1 MFSEL
6 KIFVV
11 IPAYRADATIE
22 HVLSGIPDFVDSVL
36 VVDDCS
42 PDQTASL
49 VEQYRQHD
57 PRVLL
62 LRHKQNQGVGGA
74 MLTGYQIALEMGA
87 EIIVKLDSDGQM
99 DPAFIQKLIKPI
111 VSGSSD
117 YTKGNRFLHEKELIR
132 MPYIRRIGNLGM
144 SFLTKIASGYWNIFD
159 PSNGYTAVSAEVLK
173 QINFDRIARR
183 YFFETSMLLELGL
196 QRMIVQD
203 ISIPAIYGNEISSLS
218 IWKTL
223 FEFPPRLL
231 GGTLRRITYL
241 YFIRDFTAISLFL
254 IIGNFSIIFG
264 ALWGIYHWWLS
275 SVSGVEASTGTV
287 MIAILPLILGIQFLI
302 QAVVMDIQ
310 NIPDKNR

>member
-1 MFSEL
+1 MFSEV

-11 IPAYRADATIE
+11 IPAFRAEATIE
-22 HVLSGIPDFVDSVL
+22 QVLSGIPDFVDSII

-42 PDQTASL
+42 PDQTARL
-49 VEQYRQHD
+49 VEQFRQRD
-57 PRVLL
+57 SRVLL

-74 MLTGYQIALEMGA
+74 MLSGYQFALEMGA

-99 DPAFIQKLIKPI
+99 DPAFMHKLITPI
-111 VSGSSD
+111 VSGSAD

-159 PSNGYTAVSAEVLK
+159 PSNGYTAISAETLNE
-173 QINFDRIARR
+173 INFDRIARR

-196 QRMIVQD
+196 QRMIVRD

-218 IWKTL
+218 VWKTL

-231 GGTLRRITYL
+231 GGTLRRFTYL

-254 IIGNFSIIFG
+254 IIGTISIFFG
-264 ALWGIYHWWLS
+264 TLWGIYHWWLS

-310 NIPDKNR
+310 NIPDRNR